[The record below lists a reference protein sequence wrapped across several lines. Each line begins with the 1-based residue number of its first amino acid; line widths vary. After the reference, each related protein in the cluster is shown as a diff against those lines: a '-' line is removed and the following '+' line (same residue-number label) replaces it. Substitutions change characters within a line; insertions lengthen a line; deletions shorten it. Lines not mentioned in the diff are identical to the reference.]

1 MSMHTDMCGLF
12 NVKACGEYEWFI
24 TFIDDYSRYGYVY
37 LMHMK
42 FNALDKFKEFKM
54 ELEN

>member
-1 MSMHTDMCGLF
+1 MHTDMCGLF